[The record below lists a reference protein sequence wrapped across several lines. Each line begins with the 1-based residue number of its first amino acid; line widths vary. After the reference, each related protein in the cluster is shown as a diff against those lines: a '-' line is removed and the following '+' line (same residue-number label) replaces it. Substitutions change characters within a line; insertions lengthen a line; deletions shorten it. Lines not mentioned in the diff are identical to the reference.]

1 MSTYV
6 ERALGAPPSRLYARR
21 AMDALETLSAG
32 LPQTHLSKEAREEIA
47 LQVAELM
54 GRLERLLSML
64 HQADHQAVSGSGDG
78 GGATTCSPN
87 CCDTYAAPAAL
98 RNRYITPIA

>member
-32 LPQTHLSKEAREEIA
+32 LSQSHLSQEVREELA
-47 LQVAELM
+47 LQVAELLA
-54 GRLERLLSML
+54 RLERLLSML
-64 HQADHQAVSGSGDG
+64 HQADDGADGLRRRAADTARRSRSRRLGLASSGG
-78 GGATTCSPN
+78 
-87 CCDTYAAPAAL
+87 L
-98 RNRYITPIA
+98 Q